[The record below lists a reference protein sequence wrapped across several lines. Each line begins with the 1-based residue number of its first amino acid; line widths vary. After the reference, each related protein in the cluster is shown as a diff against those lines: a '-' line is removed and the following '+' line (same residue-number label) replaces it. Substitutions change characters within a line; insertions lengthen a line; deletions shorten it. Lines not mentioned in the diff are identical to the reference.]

1 MRGPTWRNID
11 APNLSTSMAAIAAA
25 TDNFNKG
32 LAAAKSGVNEFDAKQ
47 TERMNAAFQT
57 ALLGQQDSGEFAKAI
72 SADPTLGF
80 DPRRLNAQSVSM
92 AGNWMNNLLSQD
104 NRRQDLEVGAE
115 NLAQSRWKFGEDQSN
130 VAQQKELGQLY
141 LDVQPMLS
149 QGNAAGALAE
159 FQKRAAGRGLKA
171 DAISGFMKDAFGFE
185 KTTVDIAGQRQDQTF
200 RAQDQSFKVED
211 RQFESAAASLAEA
224 VMNQYAPGAN
234 VAALIDQNSK
244 GMNPRAVA
252 MARTMIGN
260 GLGTGFYGDM
270 SGGGAGGFG
279 VDPSG
284 KDKSGV
290 MNYEARAAGFDS
302 VPASVKTL
310 GQAVSFGKQ
319 VNRAGANSS
328 AMGIFQITQST
339 MQDFGQRLYG
349 KDWVNKEWT
358 PEVQEELGQAI
369 FESSKGS
376 AQALKGRW
384 VSLSLAE
391 AEQVRKLPWDQA
403 KRIIAQKESG
413 HDFGAGGVNPKTAS
427 ITNDARKAGISED
440 TLADGRKPIQVAAAI
455 AKSIPGS
462 DQKALLEEIRSL
474 VNQSRNDQGRPTL
487 TAAQAGDIILQNVT
501 TDKRWDITKYLGL
514 GEPGIGGGYTINR
527 DAARERAAG
536 ARRGER
542 IDAQVDIA
550 NADAEVAGN
559 AQAKAAYDAANS
571 RVQQIRRMQ
580 LQGRTGLDRE
590 LTVAMIEAEAAKQ
603 AWQQSGQPIVQR
615 AQKERTPPK
624 AKPKPVKREQ
634 GWGMIGTLLAPW

>member
-1 MRGPTWRNID
+1 
-11 APNLSTSMAAIAAA
+11 
-25 TDNFNKG
+25 
-32 LAAAKSGVNEFDAKQ
+32 
-47 TERMNAAFQT
+47 
-57 ALLGQQDSGEFAKAI
+57 
-72 SADPTLGF
+72 
-80 DPRRLNAQSVSM
+80 
-92 AGNWMNNLLSQD
+92 LSQD

-115 NLAQSRWKFGEDQSN
+115 NLTQSRWKFGEEQAN

-159 FQKRAAGRGLKA
+159 FQKRAAGKGLKA
-171 DAISGFMKDAFGFE
+171 DAVSNFMKDAFGFE
-185 KTTVDIAGQRQDQTF
+185 KTTVDIAGQRQDQSF

-211 RQFESAAASLAEA
+211 RQFEGAAAALAEA
-224 VMNQYAPGAN
+224 VMNQYAPGSN
-234 VAALIDQNSK
+234 VAALIDQNSR

-270 SGGGAGGFG
+270 GGGGSGGVSLGGG
-279 VDPSG
+279 GGG
-284 KDKSGV
+284 KDASGI

-302 VPASVKTL
+302 VPPSVKTL

-349 KDWVNKEWT
+349 KNWVNKEWT

-369 FESSKGS
+369 FESSRGS

-413 HDFGAGGVNPKTAS
+413 HDFSAGGVNPKTAS
-427 ITNDARKAGISED
+427 ITNDARKDGISED

-462 DQKALLEEIRSL
+462 DQKVLLEEIRSL

-542 IDAQVDIA
+542 VDAQVDIA
-550 NADAEVAGN
+550 NSEAEVAGN
-559 AQAKAAYDAANS
+559 AQAKASYDAANN

-590 LTVAMIEAEAAKQ
+590 LTVAMIEAEAAKR

-615 AQKERTPPK
+615 AQKERTAPK
-624 AKPKPVKREQ
+624 AKPKPVKREE